1 MNEIDIDCARCEV
14 RGSGCEGCIMSHLL
28 DDTEGILRLNGEQA
42 RAVRVLAAAGLVPE
56 SRMQFGNGL
65 KVV

>member
-1 MNEIDIDCARCEV
+1 
-14 RGSGCEGCIMSHLL
+14 MSHLL
-28 DDTEGILRLNGEQA
+28 DDTEGILRLNGEEA